1 VTPQEIDG
9 FFADEATL
17 DPEAYLWLDYRLECR
32 GDPRAAAA
40 HFCSEQSTA
49 QWRRVG
55 CDEDL
60 RDLHGAK
67 VVELEVESSGPAF
80 SLDVLAPGVGPVH
93 RVRLRIAH
101 PHRNFGPRFPNLLS
115 AICGEGTFFSP
126 GAPVVKL
133 LDLRFPDGFLR
144 AFEGPRFGVS
154 GFRDLLGAHDRP
166 IFFGVIKPNIGLP
179 AEAMAELGLQGWLGG
194 LDVAKDDEMLCDTA
208 WCPLRDRALALG
220 AARRNAEAVTG
231 VPKVY
236 LANITDEV
244 DRLTELHDVAVAGG
258 ANAVMLNALP
268 VGLSAARMLVKHS
281 QVPVVAHFPM
291 IAAMGRVPQFGISP
305 LVWTRLQR
313 LAGFDVIIMPGFGE
327 RMFMSDAE
335 VCANVAACLE
345 PMGGIRPSLPVPGGS
360 DWAGTLRRIYDRVGT
375 TDFGFVPGRGIFGHP
390 MGPRGGAASVRQ
402 AWDAIASGAST
413 QAHAQGHPELRAA
426 IDAFGGLPQE

>member
-1 VTPQEIDG
+1 MTPHDIDG
-9 FFADEATL
+9 FFAAEENL
-17 DPEAYLWLDYRLECR
+17 DPGAYLWLDYTLECR

-60 RDLHGAK
+60 RDVYAAK
-67 VVELEVESSGPAF
+67 VVDLRVEGSATSF
-80 SLDVLAPGVGPVH
+80 SAGVSAPGDGPVS

-101 PHRNFGPRFPNLLS
+101 PHRNFGPRLPNLLS

-133 LDLRFPDGFLR
+133 VDIRFPTGFLQ
-144 AFEGPRFGVS
+144 AFQGPRFGVS
-154 GFRDLLGAHDRP
+154 GFRDLLGAYDRP

-179 AEAMAELGLQGWLGG
+179 ADAMADLGLQGWLGG
-194 LDVAKDDEMLCDTA
+194 LDVAKDDEMLCDTE
-208 WCPLRDRALALG
+208 WCPLQERASALG
-220 AARRNAEAVTG
+220 AARRHAEQVTG
-231 VPKVY
+231 TPKVY

-244 DRLTELHDVAVAGG
+244 DRLADLHDLAVERG

-268 VGLSAARMLVKHS
+268 VGLSAARMMARHTR
-281 QVPVVAHFPM
+281 VPLIAHFPM
-291 IAAMGRVPQFGISP
+291 IAAASRVPQFGIST
-305 LVWTRLQR
+305 LVWTKLQR
-313 LAGFDVIIMPGFGE
+313 LAGFDVIIMPGFGD
-327 RMFMSDAE
+327 RMFMSDSE

-345 PMGGIRPSLPVPGGS
+345 PMGSIKPSLPVPGGS
-360 DWAGTLRRIYDRVGT
+360 DWAGTLGRIYERVGT

-390 MGPRGGAASVRQ
+390 MGPRAGAASVRQ
-402 AWDAIASGAST
+402 AWDAIAAGVSLE
-413 QAHAQGHPELRAA
+413 AHAVGHPELQAA
-426 IDAFGGLPQE
+426 IEAFGGHAHG